1 MVSSARELALCLRH
15 LHLETLMHPAVT
27 SSRSL
32 IATAGLIAA
41 IVVTAT
47 AVACDS
53 DDAVTPKDPT
63 YVATLNGANESPA
76 KNVPGTGSA
85 TIVKTNGTYT
95 YTITYTGM
103 TGPLTGGHIHGP
115 AGTGANANVIV
126 PFPNAPGAAAS
137 GTLTGTFTST
147 NATAITNDQLDEMM
161 RTGNAYVNLHTSA
174 NLGGEIRG
182 QLSLQP

>member
-1 MVSSARELALCLRH
+1 
-15 LHLETLMHPAVT
+15 MHPPVT

-32 IATAGLIAA
+32 IASAGLIAA

-47 AVACDS
+47 AVACGS
-53 DDAVTPKDPT
+53 DDPVTPKDPT
-63 YVATLNGANESPA
+63 YVATLNGAGEFPA
-76 KNVPGTGSA
+76 KNVAGTGTA

-103 TGPLTGGHIHGP
+103 TGTLTGGHIHGP
-115 AGTGANANVIV
+115 AAPGVNTGVIV
-126 PFPNAPGAAAS
+126 PFPNATGAPAS

-147 NATAITNDQLDEMM
+147 NTVNISNDSLDVLM

-174 NLGGEIRG
+174 NTGGEIRG
-182 QLSLQP
+182 QLSKQQ